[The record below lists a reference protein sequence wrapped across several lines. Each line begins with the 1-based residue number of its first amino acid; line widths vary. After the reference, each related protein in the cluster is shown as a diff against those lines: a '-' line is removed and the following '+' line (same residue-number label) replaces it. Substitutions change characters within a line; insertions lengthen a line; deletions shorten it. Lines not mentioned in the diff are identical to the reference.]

1 MTRSLVVGHSGLA
14 AALVRV
20 AHEVVGPEAAC
31 AAFDFFFEQA
41 LEAIELD
48 LVRWLDEQLAS
59 GPAVLLTDLP
69 GATPHNLAAR
79 LAESRGLPVVTGV
92 NLPML
97 LRAVNHAETE
107 PQELAR
113 LAAAGGLRA
122 IERSVE
128 GLPPDESGMGQR

>member
-20 AHEVVGPEAAC
+20 AHEVVGPDAAC
-31 AAFDFFFEQA
+31 EAFDFFFEQT
-41 LEAIELD
+41 LEAIERD
-48 LVRWLDEQLAS
+48 LVRWLDEQLER
-59 GPAVLLTDLP
+59 GPAVVLTDLP

-79 LAESRGLPVVTGV
+79 LAEARGMPVVTGV

-97 LRAVNHAETE
+97 LRAVNHSGTE
-107 PQELAR
+107 PEELAR

-128 GLPPDESGMGQR
+128 GLPPDAFGTGRR